1 MNYASLLEAYNVE
14 SFEKKKKK
22 KDLQQENDHE
32 NTINKNY
39 SETLFNRPSLDS
51 SFERMK
57 TRNDLNG
64 IKNYNIEEYK
74 KDFTSCEPLQPP
86 HYKYPLSEKT
96 LENYDKAY
104 ATFLKERKINEYK
117 GTNFDENEIYI
128 PKKNNNK
135 HNINIYENYDKIK
148 MENINE
154 IEPYHDEDLDNYLN
168 INDFKSINYNYNN
181 ICENDNKKNL
191 LRNNYKL
198 KTQEPLKYNDD
209 EYILIPKKKLNIKC
223 NEKELYS
230 PILNKNNLEEYDT
243 DEEDIDE
250 YTLEPI
256 KKISE
261 QKNRIRERKREE
273 EYNLLH
279 QERQRERERER
290 IRDIEIQKEG
300 HEKKNNNIETF
311 VDYHHYNNNNNN
323 NNNNKKS
330 INNFYKSMINI
341 GLFILIGIFIIFLLD
356 LLIELA
362 LHKGMKQTVN
372 ILAPLLEELK
382 TLRKK
387 K

>member
-1 MNYASLLEAYNVE
+1 MK
-14 SFEKKKKK
+14 KKKKK

>member
-1 MNYASLLEAYNVE
+1 
-14 SFEKKKKK
+14 
-22 KDLQQENDHE
+22 
-32 NTINKNY
+32 
-39 SETLFNRPSLDS
+39 
-51 SFERMK
+51 MK

-64 IKNYNIEEYK
+64 IKNYNIDEYK

-86 HYKYPLSEKT
+86 HYRYPLSEKT

-135 HNINIYENYDKIK
+135 HKKNKYENYDKIK
-148 MENINE
+148 MEKINE

-256 KKISE
+256 KKLSE
-261 QKNRIRERKREE
+261 QKNRM
-273 EYNLLH
+273 
-279 QERQRERERER
+279 RERERQEEYHLSHLER
-290 IRDIEIQKEG
+290 ERAGEREG
-300 HEKKNNNIETF
+300 ERAGERAGEREGERAGERARERERGGDEKKGNNIESF
-311 VDYHHYNNNNNN
+311 VDYHHYNNNN

-382 TLRKK
+382 TLRKRK
-387 K
+387 